1 VFPGLQGGP
10 HMNNVA
16 GAAVTFKKAAEPA
29 FKAYAEQTMKNAKVL
44 AQALTDAGVSLITG
58 GTDNHMMVMDV
69 EKSFGID
76 GRVAQEALDKIG
88 ITANKQVIP
97 DDPLPPVRPSG
108 VRLGTP
114 ACTTRGMNE
123 ADMQRIGAWI
133 VKALKAPE
141 DEGAL
146 TTMKAETEELCRS
159 YPVPG
164 ID

>member
-1 VFPGLQGGP
+1 MNAQGRSWPEAVVPRSGRRR
-10 HMNNVA
+10 A
-16 GAAVTFKKAAEPA
+16 GGA
-29 FKAYAEQTMKNAKVL
+29 
-44 AQALTDAGVSLITG
+44 
-58 GTDNHMMVMDV
+58 DNHMMVMDV

-108 VRLGTP
+108 VRLGAP
-114 ACTTRGMNE
+114 ACTTRGMGE

-141 DEGAL
+141 DEGSL
-146 TTMKAETEELCRS
+146 TQMKAETEELCRS

>member
-1 VFPGLQGGP
+1 VW
-10 HMNNVA
+10 
-16 GAAVTFKKAAEPA
+16 TRW
-29 FKAYAEQTMKNAKVL
+29 KV
-44 AQALTDAGVSLITG
+44 AQARKLLGNSSWNSRDTILNCDRPNQG
-58 GTDNHMMVMDV
+58 
-69 EKSFGID
+69 
-76 GRVAQEALDKIG
+76 VAQEALDKIG

-114 ACTTRGMNE
+114 ACTTRGMGE

-133 VKALKAPE
+133 VKALRAPD
-141 DEGAL
+141 DEGGLAK
-146 TTMKAETEELCRS
+146 MKAETEELCRS